1 MQKTAL
7 LSLVFG
13 VISLF
18 LSLYGIFFGIIGF
31 VLALHIIRKS
41 EQKRKSE
48 KGMAI
53 GGLATSV
60 IGAGYQIVAI
70 LILVLTA

>member
-7 LSLVFG
+7 ISLVFG

-31 VLALHIIRKS
+31 VLALHTIRKADHV
-41 EQKRKSE
+41 ERAGR
-48 KGMAI
+48 GMAI
-53 GGLATSV
+53 GGMATSI

-70 LILVLTA
+70 LILALTG

>member
-7 LSLVFG
+7 VSLVFG

-31 VLALHIIRKS
+31 VLAIHTIRKA
-41 EQKRKSE
+41 EHVE
-48 KGMAI
+48 KAGRGMAI

-60 IGAGYQIVAI
+60 IGAGYQIVAL

>member
-7 LSLVFG
+7 ISLVFG

-31 VLALHIIRKS
+31 VLALHTIRKA
-41 EQKRKSE
+41 ENRE
-48 KGMAI
+48 RAGKGMAI
-53 GGLATSV
+53 GGLATSI

>member
-7 LSLVFG
+7 ISLVFG

-18 LSLYGIFFGIIGF
+18 LSIYGIFFGIIGF
-31 VLALHIIRKS
+31 ILALHTIRKA
-41 EQKRKSE
+41 ENPERAG

-53 GGLATSV
+53 GGLATSI